1 MFLSFPKRY
10 WISIY
15 WFKIWF
21 GHVYGDQICF
31 WEGLKQIEWCTI
43 CGRPTQD
50 HRHIKKLAPEEEL
63 PEGDAKFSAPEVK
76 TVAHH
81 FIGDCKGVGGGG
93 LEEKRNS

>member
-31 WEGLKQIEWCTI
+31 WEGLKQIDNNLDVTNRLRLSDNVNFDNSKYKIIETLLNMI
-43 CGRPTQD
+43 SIML
-50 HRHIKKLAPEEEL
+50 HINNKEFDIVKK
-63 PEGDAKFSAPEVK
+63 
-76 TVAHH
+76 
-81 FIGDCKGVGGGG
+81 
-93 LEEKRNS
+93 N